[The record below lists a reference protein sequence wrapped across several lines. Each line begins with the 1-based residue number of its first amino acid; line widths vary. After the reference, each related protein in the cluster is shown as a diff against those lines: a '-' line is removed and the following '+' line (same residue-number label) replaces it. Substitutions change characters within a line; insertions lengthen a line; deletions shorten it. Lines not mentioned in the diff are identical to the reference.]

1 VWSNKAQI
9 NNISRAAGLT
19 VTWTGG
25 GAGEVVHI
33 TGSSFA
39 LLSANSI
46 VGAVFI
52 CQAPIAAGTFTV
64 GPAVL
69 QVLPA
74 SALIQGTAT
83 GGLQVGTTSTTQV
96 NIPNLDIATF
106 TFLGL
111 DGKTVNYQ

>member
-1 VWSNKAQI
+1 
-9 NNISRAAGLT
+9 
-19 VTWTGG
+19 
-25 GAGEVVHI
+25 
-33 TGSSFA
+33 
-39 LLSANSI
+39 
-46 VGAVFI
+46 
-52 CQAPIAAGTFTV
+52 V

-74 SALIQGTAT
+74 SALIEGFST

-111 DGKTVNYQ
+111 DGKIVNYQ